1 MNDHFISQPCQ
12 GFNTIVFAFES
23 VSVFVSKFL
32 FVSVS
37 VFVFDTLSV
46 SVLKSVLVFV

>member
-1 MNDHFISQPCQ
+1 
-12 GFNTIVFAFES
+12 VFET
-23 VSVFVSKFL
+23 
-32 FVSVS
+32 VS